1 MSLEMKSEN
10 TLQNPILTKSEGD
23 GSSEP
28 NNPNSENDKKSK
40 YKR

>member
-1 MSLEMKSEN
+1 MSLEMKNEIS
-10 TLQNPILTKSEGD
+10 LQNPILTKSEGD
-23 GSSEP
+23 DSSEP